1 LYEAAR
7 LNQSLCR
14 DASGPVLRQ
23 RIDEAIGQ
31 YQRLLKNY
39 GDSDLAEEAERQLTK
54 LEKF

>member
-1 LYEAAR
+1 
-7 LNQSLCR
+7 
-14 DASGPVLRQ
+14 VLRQ